1 MSQKTIEECIEELRL
16 ATVSFGMSMQDAA
29 EYLVKLMQEIY
40 NDCGSN
46 AEILEKKE
54 DILYRFKN
62 GEYIK
67 KEEDWSWLDKDD
79 TNE

>member
-1 MSQKTIEECIEELRL
+1 MRL
-16 ATVSFGMSMQDAA
+16 ATVNLGMSLQEAA
-29 EYLVKLMQEIY
+29 EHLVKFMQEIY

-46 AEILEKKE
+46 AEILEKK

-67 KEEDWSWLDKDD
+67 KEEEWSWLDKDD
-79 TNE
+79 INE